1 MQLTG
6 DAWKVFDVR
15 IDGAS
20 LIINYRNIF
29 SQEIQRSGIDGLLN
43 SLAEK
48 NAAVASAAK
57 ARQ

>member
-1 MQLTG
+1 M
-6 DAWKVFDVR
+6 R

-43 SLAEK
+43 SLAEQ
-48 NAAVASAAK
+48 NAAALSAGES
-57 ARQ
+57 RQ